1 MTTTIDFGPPAERPH
16 KMPFLPTLAA
26 ALEPLGLHGSHVVV
40 GVSGGADSVA
50 LLRGLHALASESSIA
65 VSAAHLNH
73 GLRPG
78 SAEEDAEWT
87 RRLCDRLQIPIVL
100 EQADV
105 PNRAAVEGWNIEEAA
120 RIVRY
125 EFLER
130 TARTLGSTHVAVAHN
145 ADDRV
150 ETVLHHLLRGTGL
163 AGLRGMK
170 VSRPLAEGV
179 TLVRPLLGVH
189 RQEIE
194 SWLAEIGQDFR
205 TDPTNADQSRTRNRI
220 RHVLLVDLEREFGPQ
235 VRGSFLRL
243 AEQADEVQTSI
254 EAAADH
260 LLKSCLAD
268 ESPEICR
275 LDIRPLEGQPPHIVR
290 EAFVSLW
297 RRQNWPR
304 QRMGFDDW
312 ERLSHLVKEGG
323 GPIVLPGKIEATRRG
338 TLIVLRR
345 ARREG

>member
-1 MTTTIDFGPPAERPH
+1 
-16 KMPFLPTLAA
+16 MPFLPTLAA
-26 ALEPLGLHGSHVVV
+26 SLEPLGLRGARVVV

-50 LLRGLHALASESSIA
+50 LLRGLHALAAESSIEL
-65 VSAAHLNH
+65 SAAHLNH

-87 RRLCDRLQIPIVL
+87 RQLCDRLQIPVVL

-105 PNRAAVEGWNIEEAA
+105 PKRAAAEGWNIEEAA

-125 EFLER
+125 EFFER
-130 TARTLGSTHVAVAHN
+130 TARTLGTAHVAVAHN

-150 ETVLHHLLRGTGL
+150 ETVLHHFLRGTGL

-170 VSRPLAEGV
+170 VSRPLADGI

-220 RHVLLVDLEREFGPQ
+220 RQVLLIELEREFGPH
-235 VRGSFLRL
+235 VRGSILRL
-243 AEQADEVQTSI
+243 AEQADEVQASI
-254 EAAADH
+254 EAAAKN
-260 LLKSCLAD
+260 LLKSSLAD

-275 LDIRPLEGQPPHIVR
+275 LDVRWLQGQPPHLVR
-290 EAFVSLW
+290 EVFVSLW
-297 RRQNWPR
+297 RRKNWPR
-304 QRMGFDDW
+304 QRMSFDDW
-312 ERLSHLVKEGG
+312 ERLSHLVKERGA
-323 GPIVLPGKIEATRRG
+323 PIVLPGAIEAMRRG
-338 TLIVLRR
+338 TLVVLRR

>member
-1 MTTTIDFGPPAERPH
+1 
-16 KMPFLPTLAA
+16 MPFLPTLAT
-26 ALEPLGLHGSHVVV
+26 ALEPLGLRGARVVV

-50 LLRGLHALASESSIA
+50 LLRGLHALASESSIELY
-65 VSAAHLNH
+65 AAHLNH

-87 RRLCDRLQIPIVL
+87 RRLCDRLQIPVVL

-105 PNRAAVEGWNIEEAA
+105 PKRAAAEGWNIEEAA

-125 EFLER
+125 EFFER
-130 TARTLGSTHVAVAHN
+130 TARTLGGTHVAVAHN

-170 VSRPLAEGV
+170 ASRPLAEGI

-205 TDPTNADQSRTRNRI
+205 TDPTNADLNRTRNRI
-220 RHVLLVDLEREFGPQ
+220 RQVVLIELEREFGPQ
-235 VRGSFLRL
+235 VRGSILRL
-243 AEQADEVQTSI
+243 AEQADEVQASI
-254 EAAADH
+254 EAAAEH
-260 LLKSCLAD
+260 LLKSSLAD

-275 LDIRPLEGQPPHIVR
+275 LDVRPLQGQLPHIVR

-297 RRQNWPR
+297 RRKNWPR

-323 GPIVLPGKIEATRRG
+323 GPIVLPGRIEATRRG

>member
-1 MTTTIDFGPPAERPH
+1 M
-16 KMPFLPTLAA
+16 
-26 ALEPLGLHGSHVVV
+26 
-40 GVSGGADSVA
+40 
-50 LLRGLHALASESSIA
+50 
-65 VSAAHLNH
+65 
-73 GLRPG
+73 RPG

-87 RRLCDRLQIPIVL
+87 RELCERLQIPVVIG
-100 EQADV
+100 QADV
-105 PNRAAVEGWNIEEAA
+105 PDRAAAEGWNIEEAA

-125 EFLER
+125 EFFER
-130 TARTLGSTHVAVAHN
+130 TARSLGSTHVAVAHN

-150 ETVLHHLLRGTGL
+150 ETVLHHLLRSTGL

-170 VSRPLAEGV
+170 VSRPLAEEI

-220 RHVLLVDLEREFGPQ
+220 RQVLLIELEREFGPQ
-235 VRGSFLRL
+235 VRGSVLRL
-243 AEQADEVQTSI
+243 AEQADEVQASI
-254 EAAADH
+254 EAAAKH
-260 LLKSCLAD
+260 LLKSSLAD

-275 LDIRPLEGQPPHIVR
+275 LDVRPLEGQPPHLVR
-290 EAFVSLW
+290 EVFVSLW
-297 RRQNWPR
+297 RRKNWPR

-312 ERLSHLVKEGG
+312 NRLSDLVKEGG
-323 GPIVLPGKIEATRRG
+323 APIVLPGKIEATRRG
-338 TLIVLRR
+338 TLVVLRR